1 MSKTAL
7 KQHEDDRNKLLQ
19 QEAEITRE
27 VQQLTERRTALSQSL
42 EAGRTEFESLKT
54 SQEVNQLE
62 VRMGRASHTVANRT
76 IRRSWRL
83 LLRQPA
89 RRFSS

>member
-62 VRMGRASHTVANRT
+62 VRASAGPLTQLPIALFVGAGGCC
-76 IRRSWRL
+76 
-83 LLRQPA
+83 
-89 RRFSS
+89 

>member
-54 SQEVNQLE
+54 SQEVTQLE
-62 VRMGRASHTVANRT
+62 VRAWAGPLTQLPIALFVGAGGCC
-76 IRRSWRL
+76 
-83 LLRQPA
+83 
-89 RRFSS
+89 

>member
-7 KQHEDDRNKLLQ
+7 KQHEDDRNKLVQ

-54 SQEVNQLE
+54 SQEVTQLE
-62 VRMGRASHTVANRT
+62 VRAWAGPLTQLAIAQFVGAGG
-76 IRRSWRL
+76 WC
-83 LLRQPA
+83 
-89 RRFSS
+89 

>member
-54 SQEVNQLE
+54 SQEVTQLE
-62 VRMGRASHTVANRT
+62 VRAWAGPLTQLAIAQFVGAGGCC
-76 IRRSWRL
+76 
-83 LLRQPA
+83 
-89 RRFSS
+89 